1 MCPLLS
7 GKKTMQER
15 ITEGFQLLKKSYT
28 EVMPEQQ
35 KCLQAILYVLA
46 MKFLNE
52 AEMEEIKE
60 VVNMSY
66 LGNLIY
72 DDGFNAGVKQGL
84 EQGKELGI
92 KQGIMQGH
100 RRGMELGMEWCII
113 TLIRSDIAEGE
124 TKDTIFSKLK
134 KLFKLDDERME
145 TYWLKSLA

>member
-1 MCPLLS
+1 MQKEK
-7 GKKTMQER
+7 KKTSVDDR
-15 ITEGFQLLKKSYT
+15 R
-28 EVMPEQQ
+28 EQSVSHAEDIVHKAASQ
-35 KCLQAILYVLA
+35 YFGKGVLA
-46 MKFLNE
+46 WLKIPGKVCGT
-52 AEMEEIKE
+52 EIKE

-134 KLFKLDDERME
+134 KLFKLDDERMRH
-145 TYWLKSLA
+145 TG